1 MFVFD
6 LVGRDEE
13 NSVYQ
18 ALAIDSLGRQYDF
31 LRSIVKASL
40 DLQRDMLS
48 LEVILALNHHAI
60 SCLHA
65 SAGQIRPCAVMVG
78 DHKPPPH
85 YQVPPLM
92 HMFIDEVNRKW
103 ENADPIFLATFVLWR
118 LNYIHPFVNGNGR
131 TARAACYFV
140 LCLKLGRWLEGKPNL
155 PELIRRDRAEY
166 VAALECATKGHE
178 QGEADLSVL
187 HALLERLL
195 AEQNYNARREAGLL

>member
-13 NSVYQ
+13 NPVYQ

-31 LRSIVKASL
+31 LRSIVKTSL

-65 SAGQIRPCAVMVG
+65 SAGQMRPCAVIVG
-78 DHKPPPH
+78 DHRPPPH

-103 ENADPIFLATFVLWR
+103 DNADPIFLATFVLWR

-166 VAALECATKGHE
+166 VAALEHATDSHDRGST
-178 QGEADLSVL
+178 DLSVL

-195 AEQNYNARREAGLL
+195 AEQDYNARREAGVT

>member
-1 MFVFD
+1 MLVFD

-18 ALAIDSLGRQYDF
+18 ALAIDSLERQYDF
-31 LRSIVKASL
+31 LRSIIRTSL

-65 SAGQIRPCAVMVG
+65 SAGQMRPCGVTVG
-78 DHKPPPH
+78 NHKPPPH

-103 ENADPIFLATFVLWR
+103 ESSDPIFLATFVLWR

-140 LCLKLGRWLEGKPNL
+140 LCLKLGRWLKGKPNL

-166 VAALECATKGHE
+166 VAALEHATDSHNRGST
-178 QGEADLSVL
+178 DLSIL
-187 HALLERLL
+187 HSLLERLL
-195 AEQNYNARREAGLL
+195 SEQDYNARREAGLL